1 MIFFLFSLQI
11 LSETLLVR
19 RKNERDMII
28 NVYWYSRKVPVIL
41 VICYG
46 NFSVFNRSSKNTSI
60 SSSIK
65 VLPVGAELFYVDG
78 QTDRYDDD
86 NSRFSQFCENTE
98 IQRPNFVTWQS
109 VYRLIQSSEQEKK
122 YYKFS
127 RISE

>member
-1 MIFFLFSLQI
+1 
-11 LSETLLVR
+11 
-19 RKNERDMII
+19 MII